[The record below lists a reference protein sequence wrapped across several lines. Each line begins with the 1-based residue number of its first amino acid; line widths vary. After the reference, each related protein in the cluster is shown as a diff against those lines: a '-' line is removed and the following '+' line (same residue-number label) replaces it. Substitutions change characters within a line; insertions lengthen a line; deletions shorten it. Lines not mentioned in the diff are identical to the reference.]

1 MSKIDQIRHVII
13 NKERKIDIQ
22 MERHRQIDIQMERHK
37 QIDRYKDGKT

>member
-22 MERHRQIDIQMERHK
+22 MERHK
-37 QIDRYKDGKT
+37 QIDRYIDGKT